1 MRRFF
6 NANIGLNSQALEQH
20 LRKKKATVDGKEPLS
35 TLTFQQLV
43 KSNVTAKHEV
53 LADRKQIGDT
63 HPTTGWLTPEQ
74 RDNANNKEVPQ
85 RARGDKPVHL
95 EKFLICVNIC
105 LQLFPVSAE

>member
-6 NANIGLNSQALEQH
+6 NTNLGLNSRALEQH
-20 LRKKKATVDGKEPLS
+20 LRCNSFILTVDGKEPLS

-63 HPTTGWLTPEQ
+63 HPTTG
-74 RDNANNKEVPQ
+74 
-85 RARGDKPVHL
+85 
-95 EKFLICVNIC
+95 
-105 LQLFPVSAE
+105 